1 MASSRLQLPSGELN
15 RSVEGPED
23 GQFVGRRDLVTM
35 QPAHLESALP
45 PELARR
51 IVEEALS
58 LARPLHSRLSV
69 ESVGGSVSI
78 DLPLRFDPG
87 VTPGFRLLTPEDLQG
102 IAFVLDALPDGRAN
116 IDLNVR
122 YAGLPVSKAL
132 SYARFLRALYGEEGT
147 LYLTRLEPEEL
158 RLELLRLPLPLD
170 PAKKDETE
178 GVLRSFEA
186 LDEIGRATGAE
197 FVYPAE
203 VDDQD
208 LGNVNHVLKAIRS
221 GWVALRV
228 TDFTTPLNAEGVKNV
243 LDMVAREGEVARA
256 FAMTSEGELY
266 KIFDTWVN
274 LGPSTRYVSAARLQ
288 NSRDEMEEWLALE
301 HGGDDS
307 FEVRWAPEGDGMVHV
322 FYNDWPKPSP
332 DVARRNIEAFEQEYG
347 MSSDD
352 FRRAWEKGEPKARSI
367 EDGDI
372 WLTFLDTQGV
382 AEQGS

>member
-1 MASSRLQLPSGELN
+1 MAHG
-15 RSVEGPED
+15 
-23 GQFVGRRDLVTM
+23 DLATM

-51 IVEEALS
+51 VVEEALS
-58 LARPLHSRLSV
+58 LTRPVRSRLSV
-69 ESVGGSVSI
+69 ESVSGSVSI
-78 DLPLRFDPG
+78 DLPLRFDLG
-87 VTPGFRLLTPEDLQG
+87 AAPGFRLFTPEDLQG
-102 IAFVLDALPDGRAN
+102 IAFVLDALPDGRADIN
-116 IDLNVR
+116 LNVR

-147 LYLTRLEPEEL
+147 LYLTRLKPKEL

-203 VDDQD
+203 VDDED
-208 LGNVNHVLKAIRS
+208 LGNVNHVLKAVRS

-228 TDFTTPLNAEGVKNV
+228 TDFTTPLNPEGVKNV

-288 NSRDEMEEWLALE
+288 SSRDEIEEWLASE
-301 HGGDDS
+301 HDGDDS
-307 FEVRWAPEGDGMVHV
+307 FEVRWAPEGDVMVHV
-322 FYNDWPKPSP
+322 FYHEWPKPSP
-332 DVARRNIEAFEQEYG
+332 DVARRNIETFEHEYG
-347 MSSDD
+347 MSSEE
-352 FRRAWEKGEPKARSI
+352 FRRAWEKGEPKARGI

-372 WLTFLDTQGV
+372 WISFLDAQEATEKGN
-382 AEQGS
+382 